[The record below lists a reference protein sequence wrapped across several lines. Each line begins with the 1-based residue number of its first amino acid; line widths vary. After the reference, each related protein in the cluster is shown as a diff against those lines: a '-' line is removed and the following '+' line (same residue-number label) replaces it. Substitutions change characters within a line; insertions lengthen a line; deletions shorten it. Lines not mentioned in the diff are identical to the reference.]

1 MKEGRRGVPRAGRA
15 NSRMQLTTALS
26 YNIHECVGRDGRRD
40 PTRIAQVIRDSGAQ
54 IVGLQEV
61 YSDTSG
67 AEELHQMNYL
77 AGATSLHPV
86 SGPAIERQ
94 NGHYGNVLLTNH
106 RIVEVRK
113 INLTYHDCEPRGAI
127 DADLE
132 IHGERVR
139 VLVTHLGL
147 RGSER
152 RYQVGKILAALAHR
166 PNESVIVMSD
176 FNEWMPAGR
185 SLRWIHSHLGKTAL
199 IRTFPSAFPIFALDR
214 IWVSPPQA
222 LIALACVKTPLTRV
236 ASDHL
241 PLKAVIAGPSAD
253 GAKAPPAPERPTTA
267 DTGS

>member
-1 MKEGRRGVPRAGRA
+1 
-15 NSRMQLTTALS
+15 MQLTTALS

-77 AGATSLHPV
+77 AGATGLHPV
-86 SGPAIERQ
+86 SGPSIERQ
-94 NGHYGNVLLTNH
+94 NGHYGNVLLTSQP
-106 RIVEVRK
+106 ILAVRK
-113 INLTYHDCEPRGAI
+113 LNLTYHRCEPRGAI

-132 IHGERVR
+132 LDGERVR
-139 VLVTHLGL
+139 VIVTHLGL

-152 RYQVGKILAALAHR
+152 RYQVGKILAALAQQ
-166 PNESVIVMSD
+166 SSQAVIVMSD
-176 FNEWMPAGR
+176 FNEWMPTGR
-185 SLRWIHSHLGKTAL
+185 PLRWIHSHLGKTAL
-199 IRTFPSAFPIFALDR
+199 IRTFPSVFPIFALDR

-222 LIALACVKTPLTRV
+222 LIALTCVKTPLTRI

-241 PLKAVIAGPSAD
+241 PLKAIIASPSAG
-253 GAKAPPAPERPTTA
+253 GAKAPFPAETPT
-267 DTGS
+267 S